1 MELTHFF
8 PKNWRFTNK
17 GLWDKV
23 LQCTNSCLRY
33 GRILFFLFQIERPS
47 FLLNLTSEA
56 LTRSSCHYYCDQPGY
71 LPFMYK
77 LLFKY
82 TVTLTTFRTH
92 SLTHPRGQCTS
103 VGSPMAKGCKAL
115 TKTFFHPREEEETKF
130 FLKNSAHRT
139 GWLNLISAQRVN
151 AERLRLTWGKYF
163 YFLLGI
169 ST

>member
-8 PKNWRFTNK
+8 PQNWRFTNK

-92 SLTHPRGQCTS
+92 SLTHSRGQCTS
-103 VGSPMAKGCKAL
+103 VGSPMAEGCKAL
-115 TKTFFHPREEEETKF
+115 TKNFFIHEKKKLKN
-130 FLKNSAHRT
+130 FLKTVHIGR
-139 GWLNLISAQRVN
+139 GGLIWFLHEG
-151 AERLRLTWGKYF
+151 ERGETALDLREI
-163 YFLLGI
+163 LLLPAWYK
-169 ST
+169 